1 MLDIIQMIVPK
12 NKRSAQ
18 KIVHLMG
25 NAIPQMI
32 VVFAIMDFSALNV
45 NISIA
50 LKIVQAMGLAIIQMV
65 FAPVKKDIMV
75 AIAHSLTV
83 KTIAPRT
90 GIVLME
96 NATVKLNTQENF
108 VNKVIKSLKENRK

>member
-25 NAIPQMI
+25 SAIPQMI
-32 VVFAIMDFSALNV
+32 AVFAIMDFSALNV

-50 LKIVQAMGLAIIQMV
+50 LKIVQAMGLAIIQMG

-75 AIAHSLTV
+75 AIAHSHTV
-83 KTIAPRT
+83 KTIVPQTDIALT
-90 GIVLME
+90 E
-96 NATVKLNTQENF
+96 NATVKLITQANF
-108 VNKVIKSLKENRK
+108 VSKVIKCLKKN